1 MKTETKYIERSTKR
15 RIKKDTIRTI
25 YDDFLKEHVTRFD
38 AKDFTVMGVR
48 LMRDDR
54 PVTAAIEYG
63 RRKLFSIEEGTYLCL
78 YIKTKK
84 TFEYVSHLWES
95 FNSLKVQLRNGYH
108 AQCISSRIVPA
119 DNVHE
124 FFVVAEMDWHFIST
138 VGVTRADVKLSLGNA
153 ATSLT
158 DEDLYLFPSSEM
170 VKGKKGTL
178 SFYNEQPDENLA
190 PHSRKYFD
198 RRANGFVNVWYKC
211 NISPEQFFVCPSG
224 AEIEFRYYNAERK
237 LMRVSVER
245 KDMCVSGKK
254 MTYHDMPEI
263 TYWYNGRYDVEV
275 RLMGELLAE
284 GYFMLYDEERKTEKI
299 EQPEKLCPAWDK
311 LDAMIGLAEVKQ
323 VIRRNTNYMKLID
336 LRYKA
341 GLSTTGRIMNMIFSG
356 GPGTGKT
363 TVARLIGEIL
373 ADIGVLSNGK
383 LVECNRESLIANII
397 GGTEK
402 KTKELIDKSKGGV
415 LFIDEAYSLMD
426 EHSSNDFGKRVIDT
440 LMPIL
445 AEDDDRIVIIAGY
458 AKEMDKLLQ
467 TNPGLAS
474 RFPIRLHFHDYT
486 VDELMQMMAR
496 FITDNDYVINAETE
510 QRIRHIVEK
519 AASIQTFG
527 AGRFIHT
534 LIQNIVLPN
543 MATRLIEQTEETN
556 ITGEMLKTICPQDI
570 PDPDVVLS
578 QMGLT
583 TPTTGRTRIGF
594 R

>member
-1 MKTETKYIERSTKR
+1 MNTETKYTERPTKR
-15 RIKKDTIRTI
+15 RIRKETIRSI
-25 YDDFLKEHVTRFD
+25 YDDFLNEHVTRFD
-38 AKDFTVMGVR
+38 AKDFTIMGVR

-54 PVTAAIEYG
+54 PVTAAVEYG
-63 RRKLFSIEEGTYLCL
+63 SRKLFSVEEGTYLCL

-84 TFEYVSHLWES
+84 TFEYVSNLWES
-95 FNSLKVQLRNGYH
+95 FNCLKVQLRNGYH
-108 AQCISSRIVPA
+108 AQCISSHIVPA
-119 DNVHE
+119 KNVHE
-124 FFVVAEMDWHFIST
+124 FFVVAETDWHFIST

-153 ATSLT
+153 ATSLNY
-158 DEDLYLFPSSEM
+158 EDLYLFPSSEM
-170 VKGKKGTL
+170 VRGKKGTL
-178 SFYNEQPDENLA
+178 SFYNERTDESLA

-198 RRANGFVNVWYKC
+198 RRENEFVNVWYKC
-211 NISPEQFFVCPSG
+211 NISPEQFLVCPSG
-224 AEIEFRYYNAERK
+224 AEIEFRYYNEERK
-237 LMRVSVER
+237 LVRVSVER
-245 KDMCVSGKK
+245 KDMCVSRKK
-254 MTYHDMPEI
+254 IIYHDMPEI
-263 TYWYNGRYDVEV
+263 TFWYNGRYDVEV

-284 GYFMLYDEERKTEKI
+284 GYFTIYDEERKPEKI

-311 LDAMIGLAEVKQ
+311 LDAMIGLTEVKQ
-323 VIRRNTNYMKLID
+323 VIRRNTNYMKLMD

-383 LVECNRESLIANII
+383 LVECNRESLIDNII

-474 RFPIRLHFHDYT
+474 RFPIRLHFQDYT
-486 VDELMQMMAR
+486 VDELMQMMTR
-496 FITDNDYVINAETE
+496 FMTDNDYVMNAETE
-510 QRIRHIVEK
+510 QRMRNIVEK

-534 LIQNIVLPN
+534 FIQNIVLPN
-543 MATRLIEQTEETN
+543 MATRLIEQTEETD

-570 PDPDVVLS
+570 PEPDVVLS

-583 TPTTGRTRIGF
+583 IPTTGRAHIGF